1 MSFVTT
7 SGECHCHV
15 ICHYWWTVSDCHVIC
30 HYWSTVSDCDEIV
43 SDPMQDVFQV
53 AELSKQGRLFPRT
66 SRRHVF
72 LFEKVVVLSKL
83 QEVASSQQDGRR
95 VSQEGRRAQKE
106 AYFYKAHIP
115 VRGAGPKWWV

>member
-1 MSFVTT
+1 M
-7 SGECHCHV
+7 
-15 ICHYWWTVSDCHVIC
+15 
-30 HYWSTVSDCDEIV
+30 
-43 SDPMQDVFQV
+43 

-72 LFEKVVVLSKL
+72 LFEKVVVFSKL

-115 VRGAGPKWWV
+115 VRGAGPKWWVWQKVLHASPPPAVCVCADE

>member
-1 MSFVTT
+1 M
-7 SGECHCHV
+7 
-15 ICHYWWTVSDCHVIC
+15 
-30 HYWSTVSDCDEIV
+30 SDCDDLV
-43 SDPMQDVFQV
+43 SDPTQDVFQV

-72 LFEKVVVLSKL
+72 LFEKVVVFSKL
-83 QEVASSQQDGRR
+83 QEVASSQQDGRRGGQDGRR

-115 VRGAGPKWWV
+115 VRGAGPKWWVWQKVLHASPPPAVCVCR